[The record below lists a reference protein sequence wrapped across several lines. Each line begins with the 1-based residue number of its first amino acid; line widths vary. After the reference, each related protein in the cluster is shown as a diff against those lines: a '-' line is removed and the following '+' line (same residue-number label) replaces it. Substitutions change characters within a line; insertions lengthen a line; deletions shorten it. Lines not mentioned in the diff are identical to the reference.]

1 MVGPLITARTRYHVC
16 YAMLRPSLSDPF
28 FNFDFNFNFNFTQ
41 ILRNLKYLLHKDA
54 KVHYN

>member
-1 MVGPLITARTRYHVC
+1 MVGPLITARTRHYVC

-28 FNFDFNFNFNFTQ
+28 FNFNFTQ